1 MNQRINEIISSR
13 DALPIT
19 RVMRPFQEFL
29 RKGEA
34 GGIVLI
40 VCTVFALAWANSP
53 WSAGY
58 LAVLETHF
66 TVGVESFNLT
76 KSLLHWINDGL
87 MAVFFFFVGLE
98 IKREVLAG
106 ELASLRK
113 AALPIAGAVGG
124 MIIPALIYTLFNAG
138 GAGAPGW
145 GIPMATDIAFALGIL
160 GLLGR
165 RIPLALTVFL
175 AALAIADDLGAV
187 IVIAVFYTSQLVWG
201 SLALA
206 GGALLLLIIA
216 NRAGVRAP
224 LIYTLLGVVVWMAVL
239 KSGVHATIAGVL
251 VAMTIPARS
260 RINTSQFQTRS
271 RLLLDEFNRNEL
283 TISEKERSDDQDA
296 VVHALENM
304 CEQVQTPLGRMEHA
318 LYGWVSF
325 FIMPVFALAN
335 AGVVFSGDVAAA
347 IASPVT
353 IGIFLGLVAGKIT
366 GITLFSWLAVRAG
379 IASLPESVSWRHLL
393 GAAALGGIGFT
404 MSLFI
409 TGLAL
414 TDPQLL
420 LGAKIGIFGASI
432 VAGIIG
438 WLILRRAPEISVG
451 AGQ

>member
-1 MNQRINEIISSR
+1 MNERINDIISIKNEP
-13 DALPIT
+13 PIA

-40 VCTVFALAWANSP
+40 ICTVLALAWANSP
-53 WSAGY
+53 WSGSY
-58 LAVLETHF
+58 LALLETHV
-66 TVGVESFNLT
+66 TVGFESFNLT

-113 AALPIAGAVGG
+113 AALPIAGALGG
-124 MIIPALIYTLFNAG
+124 MIVPALIYTLFNAG
-138 GAGAPGW
+138 GAAAAGW

-187 IVIAVFYTSQLVWG
+187 MVIAVFYTSQLAWG

-216 NRAGVRAP
+216 NRAGIRTP
-224 LIYTLLGVVVWMAVL
+224 LIYTLLGLVVWIAVL
-239 KSGVHATIAGVL
+239 KSGIHATIAGVL

-260 RINTSQFQTRS
+260 RINTSQFQERS
-271 RLLLDEFNRNEL
+271 RLLLDEFDRNEKTL
-283 TISEKERSDDQDA
+283 SEKARADDQDA
-296 VVHALENM
+296 VVHALETM

-325 FIMPVFALAN
+325 LIMPVFALAN
-335 AGVVFSGDVAAA
+335 AGVVFSGDPMAA
-347 IASPVT
+347 ITSSVT
-353 IGIFLGLVAGKIT
+353 IGIFLGLVAGKAI
-366 GITLFSWLAVRAG
+366 GITLFAWLAVRSG
-379 IASLPESVSWRHLL
+379 IASLPENVSWRHLA

-414 TDPQLL
+414 TDPQLV
-420 LGAKIGIFGASI
+420 LGAKFGIFSASV
-432 VAGIIG
+432 VAAVIG
-438 WLILRRAPEISVG
+438 WLILRRGPEIS